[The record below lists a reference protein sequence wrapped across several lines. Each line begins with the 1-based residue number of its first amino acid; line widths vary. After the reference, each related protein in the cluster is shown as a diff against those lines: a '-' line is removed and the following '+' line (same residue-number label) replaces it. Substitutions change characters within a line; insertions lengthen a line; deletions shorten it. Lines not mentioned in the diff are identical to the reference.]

1 MNGIVKARIELALLF
16 VLFVFILPRQY
27 FVWDFEFWINW
38 ALQIHRHGLTSIYDH
53 PTTDYHPLYFYVIWL
68 YDLIQGSEQN
78 IIANIN
84 YLKLFTLPFDFLPV
98 IVLCCFRQ
106 NIIKEPIPYMFLM
119 LNIAYMFNT
128 MVWGQVDAIHT
139 NLLFLAA
146 LAAFYRP
153 VMSGIS
159 FALALAI
166 KPHAIIFIP
175 ILGIIWLFTF
185 KGIATWMKLLAVIG
199 VTLLLVALPFIITG
213 NAGKM
218 MNVVGGAVG
227 RYPYV
232 SLCAFNIWYLITTI
246 NPEHT
251 IDSETYI
258 LFSYKHWGLLMF
270 FVSSALVLVPF
281 LFSMWRARINK
292 ENLFNN

>member
-1 MNGIVKARIELALLF
+1 
-16 VLFVFILPRQY
+16 
-27 FVWDFEFWINW
+27 
-38 ALQIHRHGLTSIYDH
+38 
-53 PTTDYHPLYFYVIWL
+53 
-68 YDLIQGSEQN
+68 
-78 IIANIN
+78 
-84 YLKLFTLPFDFLPV
+84 
-98 IVLCCFRQ
+98 
-106 NIIKEPIPYMFLM
+106 M

-139 NLLFLAA
+139 NLLFLAV

-153 VMSGIS
+153 VVSGML
-159 FALALAI
+159 FALALAM

-185 KGIATWMKLLAVIG
+185 KNIGTWVKVFGVIA
-199 VTLLLVALPFIITG
+199 VTLLIVVLPFIVTG

-218 MNVVGGAVG
+218 MNVVFGAVG

-232 SLCAFNIWYLITTI
+232 SVCAFNIWYLITTI

-258 LFSYKHWGLLMF
+258 LFGYKHWGLLMF
-270 FVSSALVLVPF
+270 FLSSALILVPF
-281 LFSMWRARINK
+281 MFSMWRARINNEDFFK
-292 ENLFNN
+292 NKAAQLMLACGLIILYFFYFNTQMHERYAHGIIIFFFFYGVFSKNYKLYILASIPYFLSLDKLFPDYLPVKHIKIIWASKVIAIWYTLTVIYASWLYIREHRISREYRLQKAAWAKK